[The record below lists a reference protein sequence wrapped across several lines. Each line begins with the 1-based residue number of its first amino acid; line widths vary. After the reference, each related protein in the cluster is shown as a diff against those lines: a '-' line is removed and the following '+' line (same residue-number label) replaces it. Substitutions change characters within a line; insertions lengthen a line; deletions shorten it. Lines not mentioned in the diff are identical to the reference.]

1 MTLHPF
7 ISIIIPTKNNE
18 DTIENCMES
27 LRDLKYPK
35 DRYEILIVDGHSK
48 DETVTIAE
56 RYGAKIYYEEGGTR
70 AAACNVGLSHVRGD
84 YVAFTDA
91 DCIVDK
97 MWLANALK
105 YFGETAVAGVGG
117 PNIVPDDVVSFGKA
131 IDFVLSHTI
140 FSAGA
145 TYAKRLGVPME
156 VESIGG
162 CNSIYQTKVLKE
174 VFPVDEIPTAEDA
187 LLNHRIRLRGL
198 RLIDAPD
205 VVVWHYRH
213 WDTPKMFFRRM
224 IAYARGRVQ
233 AGRIYREMVKPMH
246 KLAGFSLPVVVLA
259 MVMLFFVC
267 NSIFLAVVGI
277 GIFILLFFSVK
288 CLYETKS
295 LDVALRVPPVILIE
309 WVGWSIGYVK
319 ETLLGG
325 RRR

>member
-1 MTLHPF
+1 MTPYPA
-7 ISIIIPTKNNE
+7 ISIIIPTKNNV
-18 DTIENCMES
+18 DTIENCMKS
-27 LRDLKYPK
+27 LVGLEYPK
-35 DRYEILIVDGHSK
+35 DRCEIIIVDGHSR
-48 DETVTIAE
+48 DGTVATVE
-56 RYGAKIYYEEGGTR
+56 RYGAKIFYEEGGSR

-105 YFGETAVAGVGG
+105 YFEEGGVAGVGG
-117 PNIVPDDVVSFGKA
+117 PNIIPDDVVSFGKA

-145 TYAKRLGVPME
+145 TYAKRLGVPMD

-162 CNSIYQTKVLKE
+162 CNSIYQTEVLRE
-174 VFPVDEIPTAEDA
+174 VFPIDEIPTAEDA

-213 WDTPKMFFRRM
+213 WDTPKLFFRRM
-224 IAYARGRVQ
+224 IAYSRGRVQ

-259 MVMLFFVC
+259 MVVLFFIDK
-267 NSIFLAVVGI
+267 SIFLAIVGM
-277 GIFILLFFSVK
+277 GLFILLFFLVK
-288 CLYETKS
+288 CLYETK
-295 LDVALRVPPVILIE
+295 LPNVAILVPVVILIE
-309 WVGWSIGYVK
+309 WIGWSIGYVK
-319 ETLLGG
+319 ETFM
-325 RRR
+325 

>member
-27 LRDLKYPK
+27 LVGLEYPK
-35 DRYEILIVDGHSK
+35 DRYGIIIVDGHSR
-48 DETVTIAE
+48 DGTVAIAE
-56 RYGAKIYYEEGGTR
+56 RYGAKIFYEEGGTR
-70 AAACNVGLSHVRGD
+70 AAACNVGLSHVCGD

-97 MWLANALK
+97 MWLASALK
-105 YFGETAVAGVGG
+105 YFEEAAVAGVGG

-162 CNSIYQTKVLKE
+162 CNSIYQTEVLRD
-174 VFPVDEIPTAEDA
+174 VFPIDEIPTAEDA

-213 WDTPKMFFRRM
+213 WDTPKLFFRRM
-224 IAYARGRVQ
+224 IAYSSGRVQ

-246 KLAGFSLPVVVLA
+246 KLVGFSLPVVILA
-259 MVMLFFVC
+259 VVMLLFIDKSV
-267 NSIFLAVVGI
+267 FLAVVGA
-277 GIFILLFFSVK
+277 GLFILLFFLVK
-288 CLYETKS
+288 CLYEVKS
-295 LDVALRVPPVILIE
+295 PDVALWVPIVILIE
-309 WVGWSIGYVK
+309 WIGWSIGYMR
-319 ETLLGG
+319 ETFT
-325 RRR
+325 

>member
-27 LRDLKYPK
+27 LEGLDYPEE
-35 DRYEILIVDGHSK
+35 RYEILIVDGHSR
-48 DETVTIAE
+48 DGTVAIAE
-56 RYGAKIYYEEGGTR
+56 KHGAKIFYEEGGTR
-70 AAACNVGLSHVRGD
+70 ATACNVGLTHVQGD

-91 DCIVDK
+91 DCIVER
-97 MWLANALK
+97 MWLTNALK
-105 YFGETAVAGVGG
+105 YFDDGAVAGVGG
-117 PNIVPDDVVSFGKA
+117 PNIVPDDVVFFGKA

-162 CNSIYQTKVLKE
+162 CNSIYRTGVLKE
-174 VFPVDEIPTAEDA
+174 IFPIDEITTAEDA

-213 WDTPKMFFRRM
+213 WDTPKLFFRRM
-224 IAYARGRVQ
+224 IAYSRGRVQ
-233 AGRIYREMVKPMH
+233 AGRIHREIIKPMH

-259 MVMLFFVC
+259 MVVLLFIDKSV
-267 NSIFLAVVGI
+267 FLTVVGT
-277 GIFILLFFSVK
+277 GLFLLLFFSIK
-288 CLYETKS
+288 CLHETKS
-295 LDVALRVPPVILIE
+295 LDVALRVPLVIMIE
-309 WVGWSIGYVK
+309 WIGWSIGYVK
-319 ETLLGG
+319 ETFT
-325 RRR
+325 